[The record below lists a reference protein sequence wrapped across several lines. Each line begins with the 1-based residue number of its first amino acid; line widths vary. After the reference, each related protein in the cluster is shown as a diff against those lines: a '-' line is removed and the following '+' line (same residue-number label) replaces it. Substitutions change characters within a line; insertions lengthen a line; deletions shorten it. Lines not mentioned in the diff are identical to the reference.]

1 MTQQITA
8 QLLKGGLTVDAS
20 GNISAT
26 KLIGD
31 LQGNVTGDLTGNAD
45 TATTATTADSADTL
59 NQQTSINLS
68 GTYSTHQLLVADA
81 YALTGDVTVNDNLIL
96 GKLSDDGNDILI
108 EGNYTFTSTGAGKVE
123 AGYVTSSGISA
134 DSLTGTLGSGVTLGS
149 GATIDSGVTGTLGS
163 GVSFPAGHV
172 IQVSAFAS
180 TTTAVTITNT
190 WADIGLTQTITPS
203 SSSSKI
209 LVLCQIAMQ
218 QYRDAVES
226 FGGIGLQR
234 NGTDIFMGTSYES
247 VMEAG
252 TSGGGRTFLSSMN
265 PVLYLDTA
273 HVGGTITYNIVGR
286 AAAGQCTYQTNST
299 VSSMLLMEIQA

>member
-1 MTQQITA
+1 MTRA
-8 QLLKGGLTVDAS
+8 RDVADA
-20 GNISAT
+20 GH
-26 KLIGD
+26 
-31 LQGNVTGDLTGNAD
+31 
-45 TATTATTADSADTL
+45 ATTATTADTIS
-59 NQQTSINLS
+59 QKTSIDLS

-108 EGNYTFTSTGAGKVE
+108 EGNYTFTTIGAGKVE
-123 AGYVTSSGISA
+123 AGYISSSGISA
-134 DSLTGTLGSGVTLGS
+134 DSLTGTLGSGVS
-149 GATIDSGVTGTLGS
+149 IGS
-163 GVSFPAGHV
+163 GVSFPADHV

-273 HVGGTITYNIVGR
+273 HGGGTITYNIVGR